1 MISKYAIF
9 CSVIEL
15 GSFTKTAQ
23 QLNYSQSAVSQTIK
37 NLEKEIGTCLLTRG
51 HEGVNLTKDGQ
62 ALYPY
67 FQQIVQ
73 GEKQLTKKIEE
84 LQGLNKAEI
93 RIGIFTSAS
102 RNFILPF
109 IKDFKAKHPAVNF
122 VLKQG
127 DYTSIH
133 QWLDTGQVDLGF
145 THIDYVG
152 QLQSQVLYQDCL
164 YAVLPS
170 KHPLAK
176 QDNVSLADLAKT
188 ELILLDEGENSL
200 TRAAFAKANITP
212 NFAYEIYDDYTILE
226 MIRQDLGASLLY
238 ENFLDGLTLDDLTIR
253 HISEKPF
260 RTIVLAWKNWQT
272 LPLAAQEFAKTISSK
287 MND

>member
-1 MISKYAIF
+1 MLFSAW
-9 CSVIEL
+9 L
-15 GSFTKTAQ
+15 LNWGSFTKAAQ
-23 QLNYSQSAVSQTIK
+23 QLNYSQSAISQTIK
-37 NLEKEIGTCLLTRG
+37 NLEKEIGTCLLTQG
-51 HEGVNLTKDGQ
+51 HEGIHLTKDGQ

-73 GEKQLTKKIEE
+73 SEKQLTKKIEE

-102 RNFILPF
+102 QNFILPF
-109 IKDFKAKHPAVNF
+109 IKDFKAKHPTVNF

-152 QLQSQVLYQDCL
+152 NLQSQVLYQDCL

-176 QDNVSLADLAKT
+176 QDEVSLADLAKT

-200 TRAAFAKANITP
+200 TRAAFETANITP
-212 NFAYEIYDDYTILE
+212 TFTYEIYDDYTILE
-226 MIRQDLGASLLY
+226 MIRQDLGVSLLY
-238 ENFLDGLTLDDLTIR
+238 ENFLDGLTLQDLTIR
-253 HISEKPF
+253 HIAEKPF

-272 LPLAAQEFAKTISSK
+272 LPLAAQDFAKTISSK
-287 MND
+287 I

>member
-1 MISKYAIF
+1 MISKYAVF

-15 GSFTKTAQ
+15 GSFTKTAKE
-23 QLNYSQSAVSQTIK
+23 LNYSQSAVSQTVK
-37 NLEKEIGTCLLTRG
+37 NLEKEIGTCLLTRS
-51 HEGVNLTKDGQ
+51 HEGIKLTKDGQ

-67 FQQIVQ
+67 FQQLVQ

-84 LQGLNKAEI
+84 LQGLNKTEI

-102 RNFILPF
+102 RNFILPY
-109 IKDFKAKHPAVNF
+109 IKEFKIKYPSVNF

-127 DYTSIH
+127 EYTTIH

-145 THIDYVG
+145 THIDFVG
-152 QLQSQVLYQDCL
+152 QMQSQILYQDCL
-164 YAVLPS
+164 YAVFPS
-170 KHPLAK
+170 NHPLAK
-176 QDNVSLADLAKT
+176 QSEVSLTDLAET

-200 TRAAFAKANITP
+200 TRAAFAKENLTP
-212 NFAYEIYDDYTILE
+212 TFTYEIYDDYTILE

-238 ENFLDGLTLDDLTIR
+238 ENFLDGLSLQDLSIR
-253 HISEKPF
+253 HITEKPF

-272 LPLAAQEFAKTISSK
+272 LPLAAQQFAKNISSTIH
-287 MND
+287 D

>member
-15 GSFTKTAQ
+15 GSFTKTAE

-51 HEGVNLTKDGQ
+51 HEGVKLTKDGKT
-62 ALYPY
+62 LYPY

-73 GEKQLTKKIEE
+73 GEKQLTKIIEE

-109 IKDFKAKHPAVNF
+109 IK
-122 VLKQG
+122 QG

-133 QWLDTGQVDLGF
+133 RWLDTGQVDLGF

-152 QLQSQVLYQDCL
+152 QLQSHILYQDFL

-176 QDNVSLADLAKT
+176 QNEVSLADLAKT

-200 TRAAFAKANITP
+200 TRAAFEKANITP
-212 NFAYEIYDDYTILE
+212 TFAYEIYDDYTILE
-226 MIRQDLGASLLY
+226 MIRQDLGVSLLY
-238 ENFLDGLTLDDLTIR
+238 ENFLDGLTLQDLTIR
-253 HISEKPF
+253 HITEEPF
-260 RTIVLAWKNWQT
+260 RTIVLAWKNRQT
-272 LPLAAQEFAKTISSK
+272 LPLASQEFAKTISSK
-287 MND
+287 MKD

>member
-9 CSVIEL
+9 CSVIES
-15 GSFTKTAQ
+15 GSFTKTANL
-23 QLNYSQSAVSQTIK
+23 LNYSQSAVSQTIK

-51 HEGVNLTKDGQ
+51 HEGVKLTKDGQ

-73 GEKQLTKKIEE
+73 SEKQLTKKIEE

-109 IKDFKAKHPAVNF
+109 IKEFKSKHPAVNF

-152 QLQSQVLYQDCL
+152 QLQSQLLYQDCL

-176 QDNVSLADLAKT
+176 QSEVSLSDLAKT

-212 NFAYEIYDDYTILE
+212 TFTYEIYDDYTILE

-238 ENFLDGLTLDDLTIR
+238 ENFLDGLALEDLTVR
-253 HISEKPF
+253 HITEKPF

-272 LPLAAQEFAKTISSK
+272 LPLAAQEFAKNIS
-287 MND
+287 NHIHD

>member
-9 CSVIEL
+9 CLVIEL
-15 GSFTKTAQ
+15 GSFTKAAQ
-23 QLNYSQSAVSQTIK
+23 QLNYSQSAISQTIK

-51 HEGVNLTKDGQ
+51 HEDIHLTKDGQ

-73 GEKQLTKKIEE
+73 SEKQLTKKIEE

-93 RIGIFTSAS
+93 RIGHFTSAS
-102 RNFILPF
+102 QNFILPF
-109 IKDFKAKHPAVNF
+109 IKDFKAKHPTVNF

-127 DYTSIH
+127 DYASIH

-152 QLQSQVLYQDCL
+152 NLQSQVLYQDCL

-176 QDNVSLADLAKT
+176 QDEVSLADLAKT

-200 TRAAFAKANITP
+200 TRAAFETVNITP
-212 NFAYEIYDDYTILE
+212 TFAYEIYDDYTILE
-226 MIRQDLGASLLY
+226 MIRQDLGVSLLY
-238 ENFLDGLTLDDLTIR
+238 ENFLDGLTLQDLTIR
-253 HISEKPF
+253 HIAEKPF

-272 LPLAAQEFAKTISSK
+272 LPLAAQDFAKTISSK
-287 MND
+287 I

>member
-9 CSVIEL
+9 CLVIEL
-15 GSFTKTAQ
+15 RSFTKTAQ

-51 HEGVNLTKDGQ
+51 HEGIHLTKDGQ

-73 GEKQLTKKIEE
+73 SEKQLTKKIEE

-109 IKDFKAKHPAVNF
+109 IKDFKAKHPTVNF

-152 QLQSQVLYQDCL
+152 KLQSQVLYQDCL

-176 QDNVSLADLAKT
+176 QDEVSLADLVKT

-200 TRAAFAKANITP
+200 TRDAFETANITP
-212 NFAYEIYDDYTILE
+212 TFAYEIYDDYTILE
-226 MIRQDLGASLLY
+226 MIRQDLGVSLLY
-238 ENFLDGLTLDDLTIR
+238 ENFLDGLILQDLAIR
-253 HISEKPF
+253 HIAEKPF

-287 MND
+287 IKN

>member
-9 CSVIEL
+9 CSVIES
-15 GSFTKTAQ
+15 GSFTKTANL
-23 QLNYSQSAVSQTIK
+23 LNYSQSAVSQTIK

-51 HEGVNLTKDGQ
+51 HEGVKLTKDGQ

-73 GEKQLTKKIEE
+73 SEEQLTKKIEE

-109 IKDFKAKHPAVNF
+109 IKEFKSKHPTVNF

-152 QLQSQVLYQDCL
+152 QLQSQILYQACL

-176 QDNVSLADLAKT
+176 QSEVSLSDLAKT

-212 NFAYEIYDDYTILE
+212 TFTYEIYDDYTILE

-238 ENFLDGLTLDDLTIR
+238 ENFLDGLALEDLTVR
-253 HISEKPF
+253 HITEKPF

-272 LPLAAQEFAKTISSK
+272 LPLAAQEFAKNIS
-287 MND
+287 NHIHD

>member
-15 GSFTKTAQ
+15 GSFTKTAE

-37 NLEKEIGTCLLTRG
+37 NLEKEIGTYLLTRG
-51 HEGVNLTKDGQ
+51 HEGVKLTKDGKT
-62 ALYPY
+62 LYPY

-73 GEKQLTKKIEE
+73 GEKQLTKIIEE

-109 IKDFKAKHPAVNF
+109 IKNFKAKHPAVNF

-133 QWLDTGQVDLGF
+133 RWLDTGQV
-145 THIDYVG
+145 
-152 QLQSQVLYQDCL
+152 
-164 YAVLPS
+164 VLPS

-176 QDNVSLADLAKT
+176 QNEVSLADLAKT

-200 TRAAFAKANITP
+200 TRAAFEKANITP
-212 NFAYEIYDDYTILE
+212 TFAYEIYDDYTILE
-226 MIRQDLGASLLY
+226 MIRQDLGVSLLY
-238 ENFLDGLTLDDLTIR
+238 ENFLDGLTLQDLTIR
-253 HISEKPF
+253 HITEEPF
-260 RTIVLAWKNWQT
+260 RTIVLAWKNRQT
-272 LPLAAQEFAKTISSK
+272 LPLASQEFAKTISSK
-287 MND
+287 MKD

>member
-9 CSVIEL
+9 CSVIES
-15 GSFTKTAQ
+15 GSFTKTANL
-23 QLNYSQSAVSQTIK
+23 LNYSQSAVSQTIK

-51 HEGVNLTKDGQ
+51 HEGVKLTKDGQ

-73 GEKQLTKKIEE
+73 SEKQLTKKIDE

-109 IKDFKAKHPAVNF
+109 IKEFKFKHPAVNF

-152 QLQSQVLYQDCL
+152 QLQSQILYQDCL

-176 QDNVSLADLAKT
+176 QSEVSLSDLAKT

-212 NFAYEIYDDYTILE
+212 TFTYEIYDDYTILE

-238 ENFLDGLTLDDLTIR
+238 ENFLDGLALEDLTVR
-253 HISEKPF
+253 HITEKPF

-272 LPLAAQEFAKTISSK
+272 LPLAAQEFAKNIS
-287 MND
+287 NHIHD

>member
-15 GSFTKTAQ
+15 GSFTKTAE

-37 NLEKEIGTCLLTRG
+37 NLEKEIGTYLLTRG
-51 HEGVNLTKDGQ
+51 HEGVKLTKDGKT
-62 ALYPY
+62 LYPY

-73 GEKQLTKKIEE
+73 GEKQLTKIIEE

-109 IKDFKAKHPAVNF
+109 IKNFKAKHPAVNF

-133 QWLDTGQVDLGF
+133 RWLDTGQVDLDLRILIMLDIFSRISF
-145 THIDYVG
+145 TRISFMPFY
-152 QLQSQVLYQDCL
+152 QVSTHWQN
-164 YAVLPS
+164 
-170 KHPLAK
+170 KMK
-176 QDNVSLADLAKT
+176 F
-188 ELILLDEGENSL
+188 LLL
-200 TRAAFAKANITP
+200 T
-212 NFAYEIYDDYTILE
+212 
-226 MIRQDLGASLLY
+226 
-238 ENFLDGLTLDDLTIR
+238 
-253 HISEKPF
+253 
-260 RTIVLAWKNWQT
+260 
-272 LPLAAQEFAKTISSK
+272 
-287 MND
+287 

>member
-1 MISKYAIF
+1 MISGAAYVVKALQEENVEILFNYPGAATIDIMDELYKQDQVK
-9 CSVIEL
+9 VIL
-15 GSFTKTAQ
+15 P
-23 QLNYSQSAVSQTIK
+23 
-37 NLEKEIGTCLLTRG
+37 R
-51 HEGVNLTKDGQ
+51 HEQ
-62 ALYPY
+62 ALAHAADGYARSTGKVGVCMVTSGPGATNL
-67 FQQIVQ
+67 V
-73 GEKQLTKKIEE
+73 T
-84 LQGLNKAEI
+84 
-93 RIGIFTSAS
+93 GIATAYADSVPLVC
-102 RNFILPF
+102 I
-109 IKDFKAKHPAVNF
+109 
-122 VLKQG
+122 
-127 DYTSIH
+127 
-133 QWLDTGQVDLGF
+133 TGQVDLGF

-152 QLQSQVLYQDCL
+152 QLQSHILYQDYL

-176 QDNVSLADLAKT
+176 QNEVSLADLAKT

-200 TRAAFAKANITP
+200 TRAAFEKAKITP
-212 NFAYEIYDDYTILE
+212 TFAYEIYDDYTILE

>member
-9 CSVIEL
+9 CSVIES
-15 GSFTKTAQ
+15 GSFTKTANL
-23 QLNYSQSAVSQTIK
+23 LNYSQSAVSQTIK

-51 HEGVNLTKDGQ
+51 HEGVKLTKDGQ

-73 GEKQLTKKIEE
+73 SEKQLTKKIDE

-109 IKDFKAKHPAVNF
+109 IKEFKSKHPAVNF

-152 QLQSQVLYQDCL
+152 QLQSQILYQDCL

-176 QDNVSLADLAKT
+176 QSEVSLSDLAKT

-212 NFAYEIYDDYTILE
+212 TFTYEIYDDYTILE

-238 ENFLDGLTLDDLTIR
+238 ENFLDGLALEDLTVR
-253 HISEKPF
+253 HITEKPF

-272 LPLAAQEFAKTISSK
+272 LPLAAQEFAKNIS
-287 MND
+287 NHIHD

>member
-1 MISKYAIF
+1 M
-9 CSVIEL
+9 VIEL
-15 GSFTKTAQ
+15 GSFTKAAQ
-23 QLNYSQSAVSQTIK
+23 QLNYSQSAISQTIK
-37 NLEKEIGTCLLTRG
+37 NLEKEIGNCLLTRG
-51 HEGVNLTKDGQ
+51 HEGIHLTKDGQ

-73 GEKQLTKKIEE
+73 SEKQLTKKIEE

-102 RNFILPF
+102 QNFILPF
-109 IKDFKAKHPAVNF
+109 IKDFKAKHPTVNF

-127 DYTSIH
+127 GYTSIH

-152 QLQSQVLYQDCL
+152 NLQSQVLYQDCL

-176 QDNVSLADLAKT
+176 QDEVSLADLAKT

-200 TRAAFAKANITP
+200 TRAAFETANITP
-212 NFAYEIYDDYTILE
+212 TFAYEIYDDYTILE
-226 MIRQDLGASLLY
+226 MIRQDLGVSLLY
-238 ENFLDGLTLDDLTIR
+238 ENFLDGLTLQDLTIR
-253 HISEKPF
+253 HIAEKPF
-260 RTIVLAWKNWQT
+260 RTIVLAWKSWQT

-287 MND
+287 I

>member
-15 GSFTKTAQ
+15 GSFTKTAE

-51 HEGVNLTKDGQ
+51 HEGVKLT
-62 ALYPY
+62 
-67 FQQIVQ
+67 
-73 GEKQLTKKIEE
+73 
-84 LQGLNKAEI
+84 
-93 RIGIFTSAS
+93 
-102 RNFILPF
+102 
-109 IKDFKAKHPAVNF
+109 KDFKAKHPAVNF

-152 QLQSQVLYQDCL
+152 QLQSHILYQDYL

-176 QDNVSLADLAKT
+176 QNKVSLADLAKT

-200 TRAAFAKANITP
+200 TRAAFKKAKITP
-212 NFAYEIYDDYTILE
+212 TFAYEIYDDYTILE

>member
-9 CSVIEL
+9 CLVIEL
-15 GSFTKTAQ
+15 GSFTKAAQ
-23 QLNYSQSAVSQTIK
+23 QLNYSQSAISQTIK

-51 HEGVNLTKDGQ
+51 HEGIHLTKDGQ

-73 GEKQLTKKIEE
+73 SEKQLTKKIEE

-93 RIGIFTSAS
+93 RIGHFISAS
-102 RNFILPF
+102 QNFILPF
-109 IKDFKAKHPAVNF
+109 IKDFKAKHPTVNF

-152 QLQSQVLYQDCL
+152 NLQSQVLYQDCL

-176 QDNVSLADLAKT
+176 QDEVSLADLAKT

-200 TRAAFAKANITP
+200 TRAAFETANITP
-212 NFAYEIYDDYTILE
+212 TFTYEIYDDYTILE
-226 MIRQDLGASLLY
+226 MIRQDLGVSLLY
-238 ENFLDGLTLDDLTIR
+238 ENFLDGLTLQDLTIR
-253 HISEKPF
+253 HIAEKPF
-260 RTIVLAWKNWQT
+260 RTIVLAWKSWQT

-287 MND
+287 I